1 MNVYRIKT
9 TSDMKNIIYFLL
21 LAVGMSA
28 CTNDD
33 YLIDGGTANPNVDM
47 TTYDF

>member
-21 LAVGMSA
+21 LAVGIA
-28 CTNDD
+28 FGDD
-33 YLIDGGTANPNVDM
+33 RFRVVGGVALDEGNGLIG
-47 TTYDF
+47 